1 MQSFHFG
8 RQGEIDSLELRTHDD
23 PTPGK
28 GEVLVRLHA
37 SSLNYRDN
45 MILEGRYGRVP
56 FIPGL
61 VPLSDAAG
69 EVVAVGEGV
78 SRFRPGDRVV
88 ATALPRWQAGK
99 ISPDVLIDQP
109 GANRPGVLA
118 TLKVVHEDGLVALP
132 APLSFEEAATL
143 PGAAVTAWVAV
154 QHVRP
159 GETVL
164 VQGTG
169 GVALFALLFARSA
182 GARVLAITSSDEKA
196 ERLKELG
203 ADQVVNY
210 TQQPEWHLA
219 AREAT
224 GGRGVDHVIEIG
236 GSGTLERS
244 IQVAAMG
251 GRIELI
257 GTLAAGGSFD
267 PSAFSRNIVT
277 IRWASVGSRADFEAM
292 NRAITVHRLRP
303 AVDQVFAFA
312 QAREAYRHFKG
323 RSHFG
328 KVVIRHDG

>member
-1 MQSFHFG
+1 M
-8 RQGEIDSLELRTHDD
+8 
-23 PTPGK
+23 
-28 GEVLVRLHA
+28 
-37 SSLNYRDN
+37 
-45 MILEGRYGRVP
+45 
-56 FIPGL
+56 
-61 VPLSDAAG
+61 
-69 EVVAVGEGV
+69 
-78 SRFRPGDRVV
+78 
-88 ATALPRWQAGK
+88 
-99 ISPDVLIDQP
+99 
-109 GANRPGVLA
+109 
-118 TLKVVHEDGLVALP
+118 
-132 APLSFEEAATL
+132 
-143 PGAAVTAWVAV
+143 
-154 QHVRP
+154 
-159 GETVL
+159 
-164 VQGTG
+164 
-169 GVALFALLFARSA
+169 
-182 GARVLAITSSDEKA
+182 SDEKA

-312 QAREAYRHFKG
+312 QAREAYCHFKG

>member
-8 RQGEIDSLELRTHDD
+8 RQGEIDSLERRTHDD

-37 SSLNYRDN
+37 SSLNYRDI

-132 APLSFEEAATL
+132 APLSSI
-143 PGAAVTAWVAV
+143 V
-154 QHVRP
+154 
-159 GETVL
+159 
-164 VQGTG
+164 
-169 GVALFALLFARSA
+169 FARPSI
-182 GARVLAITSSDEKA
+182 RCLPLPRR
-196 ERLKELG
+196 ERLI
-203 ADQVVNY
+203 A
-210 TQQPEWHLA
+210 
-219 AREAT
+219 
-224 GGRGVDHVIEIG
+224 I
-236 GSGTLERS
+236 
-244 IQVAAMG
+244 
-251 GRIELI
+251 
-257 GTLAAGGSFD
+257 
-267 PSAFSRNIVT
+267 
-277 IRWASVGSRADFEAM
+277 SRADRISARSSFGTMAEAIIHHLH
-292 NRAITVHRLRP
+292 RSFAIRSSRCPTSRRHGGPLPAADSCRLSPSIPTDP
-303 AVDQVFAFA
+303 A
-312 QAREAYRHFKG
+312 
-323 RSHFG
+323 
-328 KVVIRHDG
+328 